1 MEYDRI
7 NANKRFK
14 GDAFKK
20 IFTRFGILFILVTF
34 IIIASLISPVFMSLQ
49 NVTNIIRQVSI
60 VIIVACAETIL
71 LVAGM
76 FDLSAGS
83 TMALAGVLAASISIK
98 TGSVFLGVLLAIIVG
113 ISIGFVNGSIVAK
126 FNIPPFIVTLAMMSI
141 ARGLAFMYTGGFPI
155 INIGNFAIIGQ
166 GQIWIIPYPIIIM
179 VSIVVI
185 SWIILNRMKFGR
197 YLYAIGGNQNAA
209 LASGIGVVK
218 VKIMAYI
225 IAGSLIGLG
234 GAVLTSRLNSGLPNA
249 AVGYEFDAITAVII
263 GGTSLSGGIGTI
275 SGTVIGALIIFVLN
289 NILNLMNVSSYL
301 QLVVKGIIIVIAV
314 LVDVKT
320 KAARMGE

>member
-1 MEYDRI
+1 MNSEYSKLNTGVKSDVF
-7 NANKRFK
+7 KR
-14 GDAFKK
+14 
-20 IFTRFGILFILVTF
+20 IFTRFGILFILIVF
-34 IIIASLISPVFMSLQ
+34 IIISALISPVFLKVQ
-49 NVTNIIRQVSI
+49 NLTNIIRQVSI
-60 VIIVACAETIL
+60 VIIVACAETLL

-83 TMALAGVLAASISIK
+83 AMALAGVLAVSVSIK
-98 TGSVFLGVLLAIIVG
+98 TGSVLLGVIIAILVG
-113 ISIGFVNGSIVAK
+113 ITIGFINGGIVAK

-155 INIGNFAIIGQ
+155 INIGNFSIIGQ

-179 VSIVVI
+179 VLIVI
-185 SWIILNRMKFGR
+185 IAWIILNRMKFGR

-209 LASGIGVVK
+209 LASGISVVRIK
-218 VKIMAYI
+218 VISYI

-234 GAVLTSRLNSGLPNA
+234 GAVLMSRLNCGLPNA
-249 AVGYEFDAITAVII
+249 AEGYEFDAITAVII

-275 SGTVIGALIIFVLN
+275 SGTVIGALIIGVLN

-301 QLVVKGIIIVIAV
+301 QLVVKGVIIVIAV

-320 KAARMGE
+320 KSARMSA